1 MSRFRKNYI
10 PYNGY
15 YNLRKERSLAM
26 NVEWFELEIINV
38 QDRISKAAPGSEERT
53 KAIEEL
59 KELTRQLMEFE
70 KLENER
76 SRNETN
82 LEIEHLKAWNDNR
95 KATKDLIKTCV
106 SILAT
111 CGITLVTLNYEET
124 RTITSKIWGVISS
137 ALKLKF

>member
-1 MSRFRKNYI
+1 
-10 PYNGY
+10 
-15 YNLRKERSLAM
+15 M
-26 NVEWFELEIINV
+26 NVEWFELEIANV